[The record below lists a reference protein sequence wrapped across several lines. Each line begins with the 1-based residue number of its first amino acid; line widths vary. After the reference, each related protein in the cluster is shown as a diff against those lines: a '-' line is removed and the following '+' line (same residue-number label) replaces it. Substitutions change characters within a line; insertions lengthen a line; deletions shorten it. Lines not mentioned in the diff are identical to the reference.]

1 MRSPVSVRH
10 VIFDRDGVLNAEP
23 PDGGYV
29 TDWTQWRWLPGALEG
44 LAMLG
49 SEGVCIS
56 VATNQSCV
64 GRGLVTRGE
73 LDDIHARMVDEAT
86 QAGAVIDHVLVC
98 PHAPAQGCACR
109 KPAPGLLLE
118 ALEASGIPRHATIA
132 VGDDVR
138 DLQAAKSAGIPAA
151 LVRTGKGSLA
161 EASITGAEVPVFDDI
176 RAFAS
181 ALLSHSMTLVKPG
194 IP

>member
-1 MRSPVSVRH
+1 MRSPVRH
-10 VIFDRDGVLNAEP
+10 VILDRDGVLNAEP

-29 TDWTQWRWLPGALEG
+29 TDWKQWRWLPGALES
-44 LAMLG
+44 LAMLS

-64 GRGLVTRGE
+64 GRGIVTRDE
-73 LDDIHARMVDEAT
+73 LDDMHARMIDEAARASAT
-86 QAGAVIDHVLVC
+86 IDYVFVC

-109 KPAPGLLLE
+109 KPAPGLLLD
-118 ALEASGIPRHATIA
+118 AMEASGIPRFATVV

-138 DLQAAKSAGIPAA
+138 DFQAARSAGIHAA
-151 LVRTGKGSLA
+151 LVRTGKGALV
-161 EASITGAEVPVFDDI
+161 EASITGTEVPVFDDI

-181 ALLSHSMTLVKPG
+181 ALLSNSMTLVNPG
-194 IP
+194 TP